1 MTPAPRHTQ
10 PLAVV
15 FIRDAADYCLAVMHD
30 FPVWQWWR
38 AYRCVYVA
46 RLMARTR
53 VILERCK

>member
-1 MTPAPRHTQ
+1 MIPSGHNKK
-10 PLAVV
+10 PLALV
-15 FIRDAADYCLAVMHD
+15 FIRDAAGYVLAVMHD

-53 VILERCK
+53 VILEQCR